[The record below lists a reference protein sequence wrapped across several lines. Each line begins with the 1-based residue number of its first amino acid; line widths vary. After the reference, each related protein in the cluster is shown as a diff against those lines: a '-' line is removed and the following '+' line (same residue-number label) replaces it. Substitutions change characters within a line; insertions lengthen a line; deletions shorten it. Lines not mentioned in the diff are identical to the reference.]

1 MEKRTLK
8 VNKELFLEKAKEKF
22 GKSITQ
28 QEIAEKM
35 GVDRSR
41 LYTVLNGKNLST
53 VEFVKSLCDLVG
65 LKLDDLISYE
75 GEETSKVDTSPK
87 RTKLKLDGKWAKKFD
102 NID

>member
-22 GKSITQ
+22 GESITQ

-41 LYTVLNGKNLST
+41 LYTALNGKNLST

-65 LKLDDLISYE
+65 LKLDELITYE
-75 GEETSKVDTSPK
+75 CEEKP
-87 RTKLKLDGKWAKKFD
+87 
-102 NID
+102 N

>member
-8 VNKELFLEKAKEKF
+8 VNKKLFLEKAKEKF

-53 VEFVKSLCDLVG
+53 VEFVKSLCDLVD
-65 LKLDDLISYE
+65 LKLDELISY
-75 GEETSKVDTSPK
+75 DY
-87 RTKLKLDGKWAKKFD
+87 DD
-102 NID
+102 NN